1 MRTLQVMTHGHCFDG
16 LVSAALFASWCRAQA
31 SGRLTV
37 RYRTCGYGPKLKTL
51 PDAWFSADW
60 NALLDFR
67 YDDHPKLTHY
77 LDHHATAFRD
87 EEQKLRALDPG
98 RRGKRVVHFDPEAK
112 SCAGLIAR
120 VAREAGFDVGVADLV
135 LAADQVDSASFISA
149 EEPFFAR
156 SPALQLADVAERHA
170 DAAFVAELA
179 PLLVER
185 PLEEIVLRPSIQE
198 KADAIRERKL
208 RFLEAVRA
216 SGAQTGDVAR
226 VDLSEAGVEV
236 AGKFATYLA
245 FPTCRYSVTL
255 LKTPEQL
262 KLGVGWNPFGGKERL
277 HDLGERCRALG
288 GGGHKAVGAVAF
300 ARTDLD
306 RARATLATLATELA
320 G

>member
-1 MRTLQVMTHGHCFDG
+1 MRSLQIMTHGHCFDG
-16 LVSAALFASWCRAQA
+16 LVSAALFASWWRAEA

-37 RYRTCGYGPKLKTL
+37 RYRTCGYGPKLKSL

-87 EEQKLRALDPG
+87 EEQKRRALDPS
-98 RRGKRVVHFDPEAK
+98 RRGKRVVHFDPEAR
-112 SCAGLIAR
+112 SCAGLIAK
-120 VAREAGFDVGVADLV
+120 VAREAGFDVGAPELV
-135 LAADQVDSASFISA
+135 LAADQVDSASFSSA

-156 SPALQLADVAERHA
+156 TPALQLADVAERHA
-170 DAAFVAELA
+170 DAAFVTELA
-179 PLLVER
+179 PLLVDQPLDELAKR
-185 PLEEIVLRPSIQE
+185 P
-198 KADAIRERKL
+198 AIRERAAAIQERKQ

-216 SGAQTGDVAR
+216 SGAMRGDVAI
-226 VDLSEAGVEV
+226 VDLSDAGVEV

-245 FPTCRYSVTL
+245 FPTCRYSITL

-300 ARTDLD
+300 ARADLD
-306 RARATLATLATELA
+306 RARATLTTLAAELA
-320 G
+320 E